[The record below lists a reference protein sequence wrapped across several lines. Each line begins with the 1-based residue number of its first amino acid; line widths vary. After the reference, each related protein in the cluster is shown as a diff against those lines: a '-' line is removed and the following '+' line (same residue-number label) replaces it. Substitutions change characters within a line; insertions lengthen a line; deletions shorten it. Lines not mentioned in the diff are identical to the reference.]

1 MTIVRKVSLKSSK
14 KQQKSSNAQGAS
26 DFHLALATHTL
37 WHGGVVAHATEAV
50 FGLAASAFDEAACAR
65 VAALKRRP
73 ADKRFIVITA
83 DVVDLAVLVTL
94 DVPLGD
100 TVLESWPGP
109 HTWILPAL
117 KGAPRWLRD
126 ERNRLAVR
134 VTAHPQAAALC
145 RAVGPLISTSANP
158 PGRRPAR
165 TPFEVR
171 AAFRRAAPAGETVD
185 FCLPGR
191 TGPRSRPSTIRDG
204 CSGELVRA

>member
-1 MTIVRKVSLKSSK
+1 MPKVSLKSSK
-14 KQQKSSNAQGAS
+14 KHQNSDKGHGAS
-26 DFHLALATHTL
+26 DFHLAVAAHTL
-37 WHGGVVAHATEAV
+37 RRGGVVAHATEAV

-73 ADKRFIVITA
+73 ADKRFIVIAA
-83 DVVDLAVLVTL
+83 DVADLEALVTL
-94 DVPLGD
+94 DVPLRD
-100 TVLESWPGP
+100 ALLEGWPGP
-109 HTWILPAL
+109 NTWILPAQH
-117 KGAPRWLRD
+117 GAPPWLRD
-126 ERNRLAVR
+126 VRNRIAVR

-158 PGRRPAR
+158 AGCRPAR

-171 AAFRRAAPAGETVD
+171 AVFRRAAPTGEAVD

-204 CSGELVRA
+204 CSGELIRA